1 MSEMN
6 LEVAVRAF
14 QKNKTVPEI
23 YKQIKSNPLF
33 KIDDCDNYYRSFDE
47 NEDSIYH
54 FIFNSEDLDIR
65 MRVIEIEKKVFF
77 DFLLS
82 EDSDGYSIDE
92 TFTPSQ
98 FEVYKKILN
107 DLNLESEDLRFR
119 VFYYYNGGCAG
130 LTECI

>member
-6 LEVAVRAF
+6 LDVAVRAF

-23 YKQIKSNPLF
+23 YKQIKSDPLF

-82 EDSDGYSIDE
+82 EDSDG
-92 TFTPSQ
+92 
-98 FEVYKKILN
+98 KH
-107 DLNLESEDLRFR
+107 
-119 VFYYYNGGCAG
+119 
-130 LTECI
+130 

>member
-6 LEVAVRAF
+6 LDVAVRAF

-23 YKQIKSNPLF
+23 YKQIKSDPLF

>member
-6 LEVAVRAF
+6 LDVAVRAF

-23 YKQIKSNPLF
+23 YKQIKSNHLF
-33 KIDDCDNYYRSFDE
+33 KIDDCDSYYRSFDE

>member
-6 LEVAVRAF
+6 LDVAVRAF